1 MKKSLTKWE
10 ASSTMMEVPKLKTD
24 LLDDNLNTEASRGIS
39 VVYTDMDEIHITTGN
54 ILTSQ
59 MSEN

>member
-1 MKKSLTKWE
+1 ML
-10 ASSTMMEVPKLKTD
+10 EVPKLKTD